1 MEKIVICNSQFEYY
15 PEMAAAI
22 LMVVFPKAE
31 LLTSSTED
39 VSLLQKEFI
48 LLGQTEGVA
57 SKKEA
62 TEVWDKHGDVFVH
75 IVDGASPYGGWLTF
89 SQIKRVREIISYSF
103 SKLETTP
110 SGVKNTPEKEY
121 TLESV
126 KTEVLNLQKYLKE
139 QVSSQIKLIK

>member
-1 MEKIVICNSQFEYY
+1 MEKIVICNAKFEYY

-22 LMVVFPKAE
+22 LLVVFPKAE

-89 SQIKRVREIISYSF
+89 SQIKRVRETLLYSF
-103 SKLETTP
+103 SNAEPLVWIGGASKE
-110 SGVKNTPEKEY
+110 EY
-121 TLESV
+121 TLENV
-126 KTEVLNLQKYLKE
+126 KREVLNLQKYLKE